1 MKRNGAVT
9 GSGPSR
15 ETASNRLPKKLV
27 KNEIFGAGVVL
38 LLIIAFG
45 FRDVVVGGR
54 TLLTSNIAAGTI
66 PSGAYGYAGYR
77 VKTLPVL
84 DPGASAWDYEPDAK
98 VLRDDLSKRVL
109 PLWNPYVACGAPFLA
124 NMFSAALSPQRLLVA
139 IPQSPVFWDIYLL
152 SRLAVAGLLT
162 FAFAR
167 RIGIGLPGSLVGA
180 IIFML
185 SGHFI
190 LEMNMPDPDVQI
202 WLPGLLLA
210 IEEVLR
216 KPRYRTF
223 VATTLLVA
231 LIILGGMPESAFFI
245 FLLSGAYFLVRL
257 WIVRGAHREG
267 GFATWKPLV
276 TFGGG
281 CMAGLLISLPL
292 VLPFREYLS
301 YAFNP
306 RSPGV
311 GTFHIDIHTAASLIM
326 PRFFGHLN
334 ASWTGVGSFYMLPY
348 VGAAS
353 LLLALAAFSRSRPSS
368 WQTLFFV
375 SFALFYLLKAFGIA
389 PVQWV
394 GQLPLFN
401 MTIFP
406 KHAFPEFAL
415 CIGILAG
422 IGAEGLLQNDV
433 DYLRLAIASFSMAL
447 IVSTFAVYY
456 WKPATQAGALR
467 SVVRSCLIV
476 GFNIA
481 LLWSLAW
488 AARRFRGR
496 KVVALC
502 LILFPAAELIAFIPP
517 DRTQRYDPFTRPP
530 FVDFLRTDRQ
540 IYRTFSVDRFFF
552 PNTNAAYGISDIR
565 SLDPLQVGRYMEF
578 LRNDINPKIQDR
590 FDGSET
596 SRDILRSPLLDL
608 MNVKYVLADS
618 EISQRVLAGALSQE
632 VGGQDRRLGRE
643 GEKFTLVYEGEV
655 KIYRNNTVLPRA
667 FIVNQAEAI
676 ADKDRILTRL
686 KEADFDPRRTVLLE
700 KTSSP
705 RSISPVSQAEDD
717 SPIIFE
723 RYESNYI
730 RLKAS
735 AVKPGWLILTD
746 TYYPGWQVR
755 IDGQGGEILPAD
767 YIFRAVALD
776 PGPHVIEFSYRP
788 ASFLLGAGISVVT
801 IAVLLVAGVVLRL
814 RSRSPARH
822 ATNGPAEVPNP
833 RN

>member
-1 MKRNGAVT
+1 MKRNGPVT
-9 GSGPSR
+9 DSAPSR
-15 ETASNRLPKKLV
+15 ETASNGLPKKLI
-27 KNEIFGAGVVL
+27 KNEIFCAAVVL
-38 LLIIAFG
+38 VLIIAFG

-54 TLLTSNIAAGTI
+54 TLLTSNIAPGTL
-66 PSGAYGYAGYR
+66 PSGAYGYTGYR

-98 VLRDDLSKRVL
+98 VLHDDLSKRVL

-139 IPQSPVFWDIYLL
+139 ISQSPFFWDIYLL

-162 FAFAR
+162 FVFAR
-167 RIGIGLPGSLVGA
+167 RVGIGLPGSLVSA

-185 SGHFI
+185 SGHFV
-190 LEMNMPDPDVQI
+190 LEINMSDPDVQL

-210 IEEVLR
+210 IEELLR

-223 VATTLLVA
+223 VATTLLVS

-245 FLLSGAYFLVRL
+245 FLLSGMYFLVRL
-257 WIVRGAHREG
+257 WILPEAHRDG
-267 GFATWKPLV
+267 VFAKWGRLI
-276 TFGGG
+276 TFAGG

-311 GTFHIDIHTAASLIM
+311 GTFHIDINTAASLIM
-326 PRFFGHLN
+326 PRFLGHLN
-334 ASWTGVGSFYMLPY
+334 ASWAGVSSFSMLPY

-368 WQTLFFV
+368 WQTIFFV

-394 GQLPLFN
+394 SQLPLFN

-422 IGAEGLLQNDV
+422 IGAEGLLQNDA
-433 DYLRLAIASFSMAL
+433 DYFRLAMSSLVVVL
-447 IVSTFAVYY
+447 IVTTFAAYY
-456 WKPATQAGALR
+456 WKVAAQTDSLR
-467 SVVRSCLIV
+467 TVVRSCVIV

-481 LLWSLAW
+481 FLWSLAW
-488 AARRFRGR
+488 AARRFGPRR
-496 KVVALC
+496 LVALG
-502 LILFPAAELIAFIPP
+502 LIVFPAAELIAFIPP
-517 DRTQRYDPFTRPP
+517 DRTKRYDSFTRPP
-530 FVDFLRTDRQ
+530 FVDFLHKDQ
-540 IYRTFSVDRFFF
+540 HIYRTFSIDSFLF

-578 LRNDINPKIQDR
+578 LRKDMSPKIHDR

-608 MNVKYVLADS
+608 MNVKYVLASS
-618 EISQRVLAGALSQE
+618 EIPQRVSAGPLSRE
-632 VGGQDRRLGRE
+632 VGRRDRQLGSD

-667 FIVNQAEAI
+667 FIVHQAEVI
-676 ADKDRILTRL
+676 SDKERIVTRL
-686 KEADFDPRRTVLLE
+686 TEGDFDPRTTVLLE
-700 KTSSP
+700 EPSSP
-705 RSISPVSQAEDD
+705 PSISQVPHEEDGSPV
-717 SPIIFE
+717 IFE
-723 RYESNYI
+723 RYESDYI

-735 AVKPGWLILTD
+735 SVNSGWLILTD
-746 TYYPGWQVR
+746 TYYPGWEVR
-755 IDGQGGEILPAD
+755 IDGQGGQILPAD
-767 YIFRAVALD
+767 YIFRAVALNQ
-776 PGPHVIEFSYRP
+776 GHHVIEFKYRP
-788 ASFLLGAGISVVT
+788 ASFLLGAGISIVT
-801 IAVLLVAGVVLRL
+801 LAVLLVAGVVLCL
-814 RSRSPARH
+814 RSRFPARN
-822 ATNGPAEVPNP
+822 ATNGLAEVPNP
-833 RN
+833 SN